1 MMHCYLC
8 QRQRVTM
15 SAVAI
20 CQGCGAGCCLEHVEE
35 RVHPGR
41 GPGLQPIQAPRI
53 EMLCQRCLA
62 LQAPLLARARR
73 QVKAVRSAS
82 SALKATPS
90 SALPDA
96 HVVISAAEDLLGLD
110 SSRAVDRGVPG
121 GWRRFFKR
129 LRSR

>member
-1 MMHCYLC
+1 MHCYLC

-20 CQGCGAGCCLEHVEE
+20 CQECGAGCCLEHVEE
-35 RVHPGR
+35 RVHPGH
-41 GPGLQPIQAPRI
+41 GPGLQPMQPPRL

-62 LQAPLLARARR
+62 LQAPLLARTRR
-73 QVKAVRSAS
+73 QVKAVRGAS
-82 SALKATPS
+82 PALISRS
-90 SALPDA
+90 SVSLPDA
-96 HVVISAAEDLLGLD
+96 QEMISATEDLLGLRSRPFSGQH
-110 SSRAVDRGVPG
+110 SSS

>member
-1 MMHCYLC
+1 MYCYLC

-82 SALKATPS
+82 SALKASAS

-96 HVVISAAEDLLGLD
+96 QVVISAAEDLLVLG
-110 SSRAVDRGVPG
+110 SSPVSDQHCSS

>member
-1 MMHCYLC
+1 
-8 QRQRVTM
+8 M

-82 SALKATPS
+82 SALKASAS

-96 HVVISAAEDLLGLD
+96 QVVISAAEDLLVLG
-110 SSRAVDRGVPG
+110 SSPVSDQHCSS

>member
-1 MMHCYLC
+1 MYCYLC
-8 QRQRVTM
+8 QRQSVTI

-35 RVHPGR
+35 RVHPGH
-41 GPGLQPIQAPRI
+41 GPGLQPVQAPRI

-82 SALKATPS
+82 SALKTIALP
-90 SALPDA
+90 ALPDA
-96 HVVISAAEDLLGLD
+96 QIVISAAEDLLGLD
-110 SSRAVDRGVPG
+110 NSRILDRHSSS

-129 LRSR
+129 LRLR